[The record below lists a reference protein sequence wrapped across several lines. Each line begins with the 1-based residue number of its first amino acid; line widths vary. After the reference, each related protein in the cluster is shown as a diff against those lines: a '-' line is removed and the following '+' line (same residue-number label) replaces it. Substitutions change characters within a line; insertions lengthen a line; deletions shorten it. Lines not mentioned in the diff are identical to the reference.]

1 MSRPT
6 HPLKHE
12 HRVIEQAMRAL
23 EGMCLRMSTGENVPD
38 ADLSKALD
46 FILTFI
52 DQHHHGKEE
61 KYLFPT
67 LEQVGVK
74 SENGPLA
81 FLRREHELERQL
93 LEELKQAAADYRQNY
108 AAKERFIS
116 AAHRFKDHLIEH
128 MQQEDAI
135 LFRMAEEIL
144 DPQTKASL
152 AKTFEEL
159 NTGAAEFTR
168 RYESIAT
175 ELERNWAI

>member
-6 HPLKHE
+6 YPLKHE

-23 EGMCLRMSTGENVPD
+23 EGICLRMVAGEHPPD
-38 ADLSKALD
+38 AELSKALD
-46 FILTFI
+46 FILTFV

-61 KYLFPT
+61 QYLFPA
-67 LEQVGVK
+67 LERIGVRN
-74 SENGPLA
+74 ENGPLA
-81 FLRREHELERQL
+81 FLREEHKMERKL
-93 LEELKQAAADYRQNY
+93 LEELQLAVADYRRNP

-144 DPQTKASL
+144 DAGAKDSL
-152 AKTFEEL
+152 AQTFAEV
-159 NTGAAEFTR
+159 NANAAELVLH
-168 RYESIAT
+168 YEKLAT
-175 ELERNWAI
+175 ELERTWAV